1 MRFKLFLFFFV
12 LISLPFFSQENE
24 PTSATVEVDSTYEVE
39 TFQEGKFDVDS
50 LINVRP
56 ESSNTVFPKTLD
68 PKFREK
74 YKGEEFDY
82 TTIKP
87 KEPLIDRIMR
97 KIRKILESIFG
108 EMDPIKAGN
117 ITQTIFRILAI
128 IIIAFILY
136 FLIRFLVGKDGN
148 FFFGKRNKKLE
159 ISDTD
164 LHENIHEIN
173 FPESIA
179 QFERQKDFRS
189 AIRYQFLFVLK
200 KLADKKLIDWN
211 PENTNR
217 DYLYQL
223 KTESH
228 KKKYTQ
234 LAYIFDHVWYGEFLI
249 NEDQYQGFKKQFQTS
264 EF

>member
-1 MRFKLFLFFFV
+1 MRFKLFLFFLLFSSV
-12 LISLPFFSQENE
+12 RIFSQENV
-24 PTSATVEVDSTYEVE
+24 PTAVEVDSTYEVE
-39 TFQEGKFDVDS
+39 TIQDGKFDADS
-50 LINVRP
+50 IINARP
-56 ESSNTVFPKTLD
+56 ETSNTVYPKTMD
-68 PKFREK
+68 PKFRER

-87 KEPLIDRIMR
+87 KEPLMDKIMR
-97 KIRKILESIFG
+97 KIRRILESIFG

-128 IIIAFILY
+128 IVIAFILY
-136 FLIRFLVGKDGN
+136 FLIRFLVGKEGG

-223 KTESH
+223 KTENH
-228 KKKYTQ
+228 KQKYTQ
-234 LAYIFDHVWYGEFLI
+234 LAYVFDHVWYGEFLI

-264 EF
+264 DF